1 MTLEVGSKWLQLLHE
16 IVPAARDF
24 AVLVNP
30 TSPALAKAQAN
41 DLQAAARALGRQL
54 HVLQASTDSD
64 FDTVFANLSQLKA
77 AGLVI
82 SSDSFFFIR
91 SERLA
96 ALAVRHEVPAV
107 FGFSEFPK
115 AGGLMSYG
123 ASVTAQDRMIG
134 VYVGRILKGEKPADL
149 PVVQASKFE
158 FVINLRTAKTLGLTI
173 SHSLISAADEVID

>member
-1 MTLEVGSKWLQLLHE
+1 LALKAATTNIPIVFFVAGDPVALGLVASLNRPGGNLTGTTTMTLEVGSKWLQLLHE

-82 SSDSFFFIR
+82 SSDSFFFI
-91 SERLA
+91 A
-96 ALAVRHEVPAV
+96 ANAL
-107 FGFSEFPK
+107 
-115 AGGLMSYG
+115 
-123 ASVTAQDRMIG
+123 
-134 VYVGRILKGEKPADL
+134 L
-149 PVVQASKFE
+149 P
-158 FVINLRTAKTLGLTI
+158 
-173 SHSLISAADEVID
+173 